1 MYVKCSAKEQ
11 SLKYIN
17 IYIYLIVTSII
28 SGEECTEDKG
38 DFHFLFIDFYFV

>member
-1 MYVKCSAKEQ
+1 MQCKRTEPQIY
-11 SLKYIN
+11 KY